1 MPNMGAPIDA
11 VMIDDKICKGAG
23 KILTFDGTNNKVDL
37 SAATEVAI
45 GISAGESE
53 RAAGGSMDIT
63 AAKVSFYPLGG
74 VLMVQAKANTGSDGV
89 YTTGCTVYVGADG
102 LATATAGSNKKLG
115 LYVGK
120 GTTTTALVDSGAGDG
135 LTNAGVVGTATTE
148 GNLIPVMTAGAA
160 IA

>member
-1 MPNMGAPIDA
+1 MVNFADPIDA
-11 VMIDDKICKGAG
+11 VMIDDKICKGPG
-23 KILTFDGTNNKVDL
+23 KILTFDSTNNKVDL
-37 SAATEVAI
+37 SAATEVAL

-74 VLMVQAKANTGSDGV
+74 VLMVQAKAADAF
-89 YTTGCTVYVGADG
+89 TTGCTVYVGANG
-102 LATATAGSNKKLG
+102 LATSTAGSNKKLG

-120 GTTTTALVDSGAGDG
+120 GETAPALVDSGAGDG
-135 LTNAGVVGTATTE
+135 LTDAGATGTATTE
-148 GNLIPVMTAGAA
+148 GGMIPVMTAGAA

>member
-1 MPNMGAPIDA
+1 MVNFADPIDA
-11 VMIDDKICKGAG
+11 VMIDDKICKGPG
-23 KILTFDGTNNKVDL
+23 KILTFDSTNNKVDL
-37 SAATEVAI
+37 SAATEVAL

-63 AAKVSFYPLGG
+63 AATVSFYPLGG
-74 VLMVQAKANTGSDGV
+74 VLMVQSKAGDG

-102 LATATAGSNKKLG
+102 LATSTAGSNKKLG

-120 GTTTTALVDSGAGDG
+120 AHTAPALVDSGAGDG
-135 LTNAGVVGTATTE
+135 LTNAGVTGTATTE
-148 GNLIPVMTAGAA
+148 GGMIPVMTAGAA

>member
-1 MPNMGAPIDA
+1 MVNFADPIDA
-11 VMIDDKICKGAG
+11 VMIDDKICKGPG
-23 KILTFDGTNNKVDL
+23 KILTFDSTNNKVDL
-37 SAATEVAI
+37 AAATEVAL

-74 VLMVQAKANTGSDGV
+74 VLMVQSKAGDS

-120 GTTTTALVDSGAGDG
+120 GETAPALVDSGAGDG
-135 LTNAGVVGTATTE
+135 LTNAGVTGTATTE
-148 GNLIPVMTAGAA
+148 GGMIPVMTAGAA